1 MAVWTGMLHL
11 TTFVFLRNLCIRTE
25 SAEKKVD
32 AESKALQSL
41 PS

>member
-11 TTFVFLRNLCIRTE
+11 TTFVFLRNLCLRTN
-25 SAEKKVD
+25 SVEKKVN
-32 AESKALQSL
+32 AKSKALQSL